1 MGDKRTV
8 DDLIE
13 SWDAADN
20 QAGKPVSEEITDSD
34 VSILSNAMAYALLGN
49 SKRAVEMINKGSK
62 TMSYGEALARMG
74 IDDPSSTSATEMWKK
89 ISKPIAAAIK
99 KAISGVAKSL
109 REDVLEEGKAFSVT
123 DSISDLIDELAKQA
137 ANTVKK
143 AALYSENKGEPIIPE
158 GDVAIG
164 FNENGYIYADVIF
177 CIDADKLYNP
187 VVTQNTA
194 DKEFPLFMDN
204 LERNVFKS
212 PEWAV
217 GQWGV
222 AKYKGKAAA
231 SVRFKAK
238 FTGMWQIG
246 TAEFKG

>member
-99 KAISGVAKSL
+99 KIVKSISEDVSEEGAVLDEEITSDIERIMAKLGEALKDGCFVGQKVPTKSGEAKRRLGPASGFFNGVANYA
-109 REDVLEEGKAFSVT
+109 EMIEGKLGSVPEDQAEEVIKTLQKAIDRIKFS
-123 DSISDLIDELAKQA
+123 LK
-137 ANTVKK
+137 
-143 AALYSENKGEPIIPE
+143 
-158 GDVAIG
+158 
-164 FNENGYIYADVIF
+164 
-177 CIDADKLYNP
+177 
-187 VVTQNTA
+187 
-194 DKEFPLFMDN
+194 
-204 LERNVFKS
+204 
-212 PEWAV
+212 
-217 GQWGV
+217 
-222 AKYKGKAAA
+222 
-231 SVRFKAK
+231 
-238 FTGMWQIG
+238 
-246 TAEFKG
+246 